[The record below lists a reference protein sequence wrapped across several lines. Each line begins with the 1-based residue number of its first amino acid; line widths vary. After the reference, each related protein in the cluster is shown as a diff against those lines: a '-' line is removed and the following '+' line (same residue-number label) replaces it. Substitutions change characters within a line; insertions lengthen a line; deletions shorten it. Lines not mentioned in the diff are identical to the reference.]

1 MKAADL
7 LLLLRRV
14 HQAAG
19 EPRHLPYTIL
29 GGLMLVSLLSRLVLI
44 LR

>member
-1 MKAADL
+1 MKSPDL
-7 LLLLRRV
+7 LPFLHRLR
-14 HQAAG
+14 QAAA
-19 EPRHLPYTIL
+19 EPRNLPYTIL

>member
-7 LLLLRRV
+7 IRRV
-14 HQAAG
+14 RRAAG
-19 EPRHLPYTIL
+19 EPRNLPYTIL
-29 GGLMLVSLLSRLVLI
+29 GALMLVSLLSRLLLI

>member
-7 LLLLRRV
+7 RLRLRRL

-19 EPRHLPYTIL
+19 EPHNLPYTIL
-29 GGLMLVSLLSRLVLI
+29 GGLMLVSLLSRLLLI

>member
-7 LLLLRRV
+7 LQRLRRV
-14 HQAAG
+14 RLAAG
-19 EPRHLPYTIL
+19 ESRNLPYTIL